1 MKKLILIIALGALNA
16 FAIDCLRSTFDIFA
30 KEYPKSSEPTAA
42 IYKNFFVDSIYLHYA
57 DTSLS
62 TEFDN
67 NKYYYTGTHV
77 DSAKTYTK
85 EHGSDNW
92 KIKVLSPEELTLEA
106 YGVKTTITQEG
117 DFKRVRQEGKG
128 NPPITEY
135 LIYETKDSV
144 YYIVSYFDAS
154 GNKSPDGLN
163 TYVHSVYIRND
174 TLYQT
179 EDGSGNY
186 IVRDTANENKC
197 YEYISYLK
205 NEIRATY
212 EYEMRGDTL
221 TATEKILGGYRS
233 TLTIFFVPSE
243 KYSTAIISGKRRP
256 RFNPAKSKDFDL
268 LGRPAKNKH
277 NFIVKH

>member
-1 MKKLILIIALGALNA
+1 MKKFILIITLGALNA

-30 KEYPKSSEPTAA
+30 KEYPASIEPTTA

-57 DTSLS
+57 DTSHS

-67 NKYYYTGTHV
+67 NKYYYTDTHV

-85 EHGSDNW
+85 EHGSDDW
-92 KIKVLSPEELTLEA
+92 EIKVLSPEELTLEA

-144 YYIVSYFDAS
+144 FYVVSYLDSS

-163 TYVHSVYIRND
+163 TYVHTVYIRND
-174 TLYQT
+174 TLYQS

-186 IVRDTANENKC
+186 IVRDTANESKC
-197 YEYISYLK
+197 YEYDDYPQ
-205 NEIRATY
+205 NEVYATY
-212 EYEMRGDTL
+212 EYEMKGDTL
-221 TATEKILGGYRS
+221 TATEKILGGYQS
-233 TLTIFFVPSE
+233 TFTIFFVPSE

-256 RFNPAKSKDFDL
+256 RLNPAKSRDLDL

-277 NFIVKH
+277 IFIIKR

>member
-1 MKKLILIIALGALNA
+1 MKKLILIITLVALNA

-30 KEYPKSSEPTAA
+30 KEYPNSSEPTTA

-57 DTSLS
+57 DTSHS

-92 KIKVLSPEELTLEA
+92 EIKVLSPEELTLEA

-144 YYIVSYFDAS
+144 FYVVSYLDSS

-163 TYVHSVYIRND
+163 TYVHTVYIRND
-174 TLYQT
+174 TLYTT
-179 EDGSGNY
+179 ESGVKAY
-186 IVRDTANENKC
+186 IVRDTANESKC
-197 YEYISYLK
+197 YEYDDYPQ
-205 NEIRATY
+205 NEVYATY
-212 EYEMRGDTL
+212 EYEMKGDTL
-221 TATEKILGGYRS
+221 TATEKILGGYQS
-233 TLTIFFVPSE
+233 TFTIFFVPSE

-256 RFNPAKSKDFDL
+256 RLNPAKSRDLDL

-277 NFIVKH
+277 NFIIKR

>member
-1 MKKLILIIALGALNA
+1 MKKLILIITLGALNA
-16 FAIDCLRSTFDIFA
+16 FAIDCLRSTFDIFS
-30 KEYPKSSEPTAA
+30 KEYPASSEPTTA

-57 DTSLS
+57 DTSHS

-92 KIKVLSPEELTLEA
+92 EIKVLSPEELTLEA

-117 DFKRVRQEGKG
+117 DFKKVRQEGKG
-128 NPPITEY
+128 NPPIIEY

-144 YYIVSYFDAS
+144 YYIVSYLYAS
-154 GNKSPDGLN
+154 GNKDS
-163 TYVHSVYIRND
+163 YEHRVYIRND
-174 TLYQT
+174 TLYTT
-179 EDGSGNY
+179 EEGLGAY
-186 IVRDTANENKC
+186 IVRDSANESKC
-197 YEYISYLK
+197 YEYDDYPQ

-233 TLTIFFVPSE
+233 TLTLFFVPIE

-277 NFIVKH
+277 IFIIKR

>member
-1 MKKLILIIALGALNA
+1 MKKLILIITLGALNA

-30 KEYPKSSEPTAA
+30 KEYPNSSEPTTA

-57 DTSLS
+57 DTRHS

-85 EHGSDNW
+85 EHGSDDW
-92 KIKVLSPEELTLEA
+92 EIKVLSPEELTLEA

-128 NPPITEY
+128 NPPIIEY

-144 YYIVSYFDAS
+144 FYVVSYLDSS

-163 TYVHSVYIRND
+163 TYVHTVYIRND
-174 TLYQT
+174 TLYQS
-179 EDGSGNY
+179 EDGSGKY
-186 IVRDTANENKC
+186 IVRDSANENKC
-197 YEYISYLK
+197 YEYNSYLK
-205 NEIRATY
+205 NEIHATY

-233 TLTIFFVPSE
+233 TFILFFVPDE

-256 RFNPAKSKDFDL
+256 RFNPAKSRDLDL

>member
-1 MKKLILIIALGALNA
+1 MKKFILIIALGALNA
-16 FAIDCLRSTFDIFA
+16 FAIDCLRSTLDIFI
-30 KEYPKSSEPTAA
+30 KDYPTSTEPT
-42 IYKNFFVDSIYLHYA
+42 ILNYKNFLVDSIYLHYA
-57 DTSLS
+57 DTSHS

-92 KIKVLSPEELTLEA
+92 EIKVLSPEELTLEA

-144 YYIVSYFDAS
+144 FYVVSYLDSS

-163 TYVHSVYIRND
+163 TYVHTVYIRND
-174 TLYQT
+174 TLYQS

-186 IVRDTANENKC
+186 IVRNSANENKC
-197 YEYISYLK
+197 YEYNSYLK

-221 TATEKILGGYRS
+221 TATEKILGGYQS
-233 TLTIFFVPSE
+233 TFTIFFVPSE
-243 KYSTAIISGKRRP
+243 KYSTAIISTKRRP
-256 RFNPAKSKDFDL
+256 KLNPAKSKDFDL

-277 NFIVKH
+277 IFIIKR

>member
-1 MKKLILIIALGALNA
+1 MKKLILIITLGALNA

-30 KEYPKSSEPTAA
+30 KEYPASSEPTTA

-57 DTSLS
+57 DTSHS

-85 EHGSDNW
+85 EHGSNNW
-92 KIKVLSPEELTLEA
+92 EIKVRSPEELTLEA

-117 DFKRVRQEGKG
+117 DFKKVHQEGKG
-128 NPPITEY
+128 NPPIIEY

-144 YYIVSYFDAS
+144 YYIVSYLYAS
-154 GNKSPDGLN
+154 GNKDS
-163 TYVHSVYIRND
+163 YEHRVYIRND
-174 TLYQT
+174 TLYTT
-179 EDGSGNY
+179 EEGLGAF
-186 IVRDTANENKC
+186 IVRDSANESKC
-197 YEYISYLK
+197 YEYDDYPQK
-205 NEIRATY
+205 EIRATY

-233 TLTIFFVPSE
+233 TFTIFFVPSE

-256 RFNPAKSKDFDL
+256 RLNPAKSKDFDL

-277 NFIVKH
+277 IFIIKR

>member
-1 MKKLILIIALGALNA
+1 MKKFILIITLGALNA

-30 KEYPKSSEPTAA
+30 KEYPASSEPTTA

-57 DTSLS
+57 DTSHS

-92 KIKVLSPEELTLEA
+92 EIKVLSPEELTLEA

-117 DFKRVRQEGKG
+117 DFKKVRQEGKG
-128 NPPITEY
+128 NPPIIEY

-144 YYIVSYFDAS
+144 YYIVSYLYAS
-154 GNKSPDGLN
+154 GNKDS
-163 TYVHSVYIRND
+163 YEHRVYIRND
-174 TLYQT
+174 TLYTT
-179 EDGSGNY
+179 EEGLGAF
-186 IVRDTANENKC
+186 IVRDSANENKC
-197 YEYISYLK
+197 YEYDSYPQK
-205 NEIRATY
+205 EIRATY
-212 EYEMRGDTL
+212 EYEMRSDTL
-221 TATEKILGGYRS
+221 TATEKILGGYQS
-233 TLTIFFVPSE
+233 TFTIFFVPSE

-256 RFNPAKSKDFDL
+256 RLNPAKSKDFDL

-277 NFIVKH
+277 IFIIKR

>member
-1 MKKLILIIALGALNA
+1 MKKLILIITLGALNA

-30 KEYPKSSEPTAA
+30 KEYPASREPTTA

-57 DTSLS
+57 DTSHS

-85 EHGSDNW
+85 KHGSDNW
-92 KIKVLSPEELTLEA
+92 EIKVLSPEELTLEA

-117 DFKRVRQEGKG
+117 DFRRVRQEGKV

-144 YYIVSYFDAS
+144 FYVVSYLDSS

-163 TYVHSVYIRND
+163 TYVHTVYIRND
-174 TLYQT
+174 TLYTT
-179 EDGSGNY
+179 ESGVKAY
-186 IVRDTANENKC
+186 IVRDTANESKC
-197 YEYISYLK
+197 YEYDDYPQ
-205 NEIRATY
+205 NGVYATY
-212 EYEMRGDTL
+212 EYEMKGDTL
-221 TATEKILGGYRS
+221 TATEKILGGYQS
-233 TLTIFFVPSE
+233 TFTIFFVPSE

-256 RFNPAKSKDFDL
+256 RLNPAKSRDLDL

-277 NFIVKH
+277 NFIIKR

>member
-1 MKKLILIIALGALNA
+1 MKKLILIITLGALNA
-16 FAIDCLRSTFDIFA
+16 FAIDCLRSTFDIFS
-30 KEYPKSSEPTAA
+30 KEYPTSSEFTTEL
-42 IYKNFFVDSIYLHYA
+42 YKNFFVDSIYLHYA
-57 DTSLS
+57 DTSHS

-92 KIKVLSPEELTLEA
+92 EIKVLSPEELTLEA

-117 DFKRVRQEGKG
+117 DFKKVRQEGKG
-128 NPPITEY
+128 NPPIIEY

-144 YYIVSYFDAS
+144 YYIVSYLYAS
-154 GNKSPDGLN
+154 GNKDS
-163 TYVHSVYIRND
+163 YEHRVYIRND
-174 TLYQT
+174 TLYTT
-179 EDGSGNY
+179 EEGLGAY
-186 IVRDTANENKC
+186 IVRDSANESKC
-197 YEYISYLK
+197 YEYDDYPQ

-212 EYEMRGDTL
+212 EYEMRSDTL
-221 TATEKILGGYRS
+221 TATEKILGGYQS
-233 TLTIFFVPSE
+233 TFTIFFVPSE

-256 RFNPAKSKDFDL
+256 RLNPAKSKDFDL

-277 NFIVKH
+277 IAIFKH

>member
-1 MKKLILIIALGALNA
+1 MKKLILIITLGALNA
-16 FAIDCLRSTFDIFA
+16 FAIDCLRSTFDIFS
-30 KEYPKSSEPTAA
+30 KEYPASSEPTTA

-57 DTSLS
+57 DTSHS

-92 KIKVLSPEELTLEA
+92 EIKVLSPEELTLEA

-117 DFKRVRQEGKG
+117 DFKKVRQEGKG
-128 NPPITEY
+128 NPPIIEY
-135 LIYETKDSV
+135 LIYETKDSI
-144 YYIVSYFDAS
+144 YYIVSYLYAS
-154 GNKSPDGLN
+154 GNKDS
-163 TYVHSVYIRND
+163 YEHRVYIRND
-174 TLYQT
+174 TLYTT
-179 EDGSGNY
+179 EEGLGAY
-186 IVRDTANENKC
+186 IVRDSANESKC
-197 YEYISYLK
+197 YEYDDYPQ

-233 TLTIFFVPSE
+233 TFTLFFVPIE

-277 NFIVKH
+277 IFIIKR

>member
-1 MKKLILIIALGALNA
+1 MKKFILIITLGALNA

-30 KEYPKSSEPTAA
+30 KEYPASSEPTTA

-57 DTSLS
+57 DTSHS

-92 KIKVLSPEELTLEA
+92 EIKVLSPEELTLEA

-117 DFKRVRQEGKG
+117 DFKKVRQEGKG
-128 NPPITEY
+128 NPPIIEY

-144 YYIVSYFDAS
+144 YYIVSYLYAS
-154 GNKSPDGLN
+154 GNKDS
-163 TYVHSVYIRND
+163 YEHRVYIRND
-174 TLYQT
+174 TLYTT
-179 EDGSGNY
+179 EEGLGAF
-186 IVRDTANENKC
+186 IVRDSANESKC
-197 YEYISYLK
+197 YEYDDYPQK
-205 NEIRATY
+205 EIRATY

-233 TLTIFFVPSE
+233 TLTLFFVPIE
-243 KYSTAIISGKRRP
+243 KYSTAIISGNRRP

-277 NFIVKH
+277 IFIIKR

>member
-1 MKKLILIIALGALNA
+1 MKKFILIITLGALNA
-16 FAIDCLRSTFDIFA
+16 FAIDCLRATFDILA
-30 KEYPKSSEPTAA
+30 KEYPASSEPTTA

-57 DTSLS
+57 DTSHS

-92 KIKVLSPEELTLEA
+92 EIKVLSPEELTLEA

-117 DFKRVRQEGKG
+117 DFKKVRQEGKG
-128 NPPITEY
+128 NPPIIEY

-144 YYIVSYFDAS
+144 YYIVSYLYAS
-154 GNKSPDGLN
+154 GNKDS
-163 TYVHSVYIRND
+163 YEHRVYIRND
-174 TLYQT
+174 TLYTT
-179 EDGSGNY
+179 EEGLGAY
-186 IVRDTANENKC
+186 IVRDSANESKC
-197 YEYISYLK
+197 YEYDDYPQ

-221 TATEKILGGYRS
+221 TATEKILGGYQS
-233 TLTIFFVPSE
+233 TFTIFFVPSE

-256 RFNPAKSKDFDL
+256 RLNPAKSKDFDL

>member
-1 MKKLILIIALGALNA
+1 MKKLILIITLGALNA

-30 KEYPKSSEPTAA
+30 KEYPNSSEPTTA

-57 DTSLS
+57 DTSHS

-92 KIKVLSPEELTLEA
+92 EIKVLSPEELTLEA

-128 NPPITEY
+128 NPPIIEY

-144 YYIVSYFDAS
+144 YYTVSYLYES
-154 GNKSPDGLN
+154 GNIDS
-163 TYVHSVYIRND
+163 YEHRIYIRND
-174 TLYQT
+174 TLHTT
-179 EDGSGNY
+179 EDGTGSF
-186 IVRDTANENKC
+186 IVRDSANESKC
-197 YEYISYLK
+197 YEYDDYPQNK
-205 NEIRATY
+205 VYATY
-212 EYEMRGDTL
+212 EYEMRGEPPPKRFSEVTK
-221 TATEKILGGYRS
+221 ARS
-233 TLTIFFVPSE
+233 P
-243 KYSTAIISGKRRP
+243 YSSSPVKNTPQPLYLANAIRK
-256 RFNPAKSKDFDL
+256 
-268 LGRPAKNKH
+268 
-277 NFIVKH
+277 

>member
-1 MKKLILIIALGALNA
+1 MKKLILIITLGALNA
-16 FAIDCLRSTFDIFA
+16 FAIDCLRATFDIFT
-30 KEYPKSSEPTAA
+30 KEYPTSSELTTEV
-42 IYKNFFVDSIYLHYA
+42 YKNFLVDSIYLHYA
-57 DTSLS
+57 DTSHS

-92 KIKVLSPEELTLEA
+92 EIKVLNRDSLNFMA
-106 YGVKTTITQEG
+106 NGVKTTITQEG
-117 DFKRVRQEGKG
+117 DFKRVRREGKG
-128 NPPITEY
+128 NPPIIEY

-144 YYIVSYFDAS
+144 FYVVSYLDSS

-163 TYVHSVYIRND
+163 TYEHRVYIRND
-174 TLYQT
+174 TLYTT
-179 EDGSGNY
+179 EDGVGAF
-186 IVRDTANENKC
+186 IVRDSTNENKC
-197 YEYISYLK
+197 HEYNYD
-205 NEIRATY
+205 RDYATY
-212 EYEMRGDTL
+212 EYEMRSDTL

-233 TLTIFFVPSE
+233 TLTLFFVPSE

-256 RFNPAKSKDFDL
+256 RLNPAKSKDFDL

-277 NFIVKH
+277 IFIIKR

>member
-1 MKKLILIIALGALNA
+1 MKKLILIITLGALNA

-30 KEYPKSSEPTAA
+30 KEYPASKEPTTA

-57 DTSLS
+57 DTSHS

-85 EHGSDNW
+85 KHGSDNW
-92 KIKVLSPEELTLEA
+92 EIKVLSPEELTLEA

-144 YYIVSYFDAS
+144 FYVVSYLDSS

-163 TYVHSVYIRND
+163 TYVHTVYIRND
-174 TLYQT
+174 TLYTT
-179 EDGSGNY
+179 ESGVKAY
-186 IVRDTANENKC
+186 IVRDTANESKC
-197 YEYISYLK
+197 YEYDDYPQ
-205 NEIRATY
+205 NEVYATY
-212 EYEMRGDTL
+212 EYEMKGDTL
-221 TATEKILGGYRS
+221 TATEKILGGYQS
-233 TLTIFFVPSE
+233 TFTIFFVPSE
-243 KYSTAIISGKRRP
+243 KYSTTIISGKRRP
-256 RFNPAKSKDFDL
+256 RLNPAKSRDLDL

-277 NFIVKH
+277 NFIIKR

>member
-1 MKKLILIIALGALNA
+1 MKKLILIITLGALNA

-30 KEYPKSSEPTAA
+30 KEYPNSSEPTTA

-57 DTSLS
+57 DTSHS

-85 EHGSDNW
+85 KHGSDNW
-92 KIKVLSPEELTLEA
+92 EIKVLSPEELTLKA

-117 DFKRVRQEGKG
+117 DFKKVRQEGKG
-128 NPPITEY
+128 NPPAIEY

-144 YYIVSYFDAS
+144 YYTVSYLYAS
-154 GNKSPDGLN
+154 GNKD
-163 TYVHSVYIRND
+163 TYEHRVYIQND
-174 TLYQT
+174 TLYTT
-179 EDGSGNY
+179 ESGVNAY
-186 IVRDTANENKC
+186 IVRDSTNESKC
-197 YEYISYLK
+197 YEYSSST
-205 NEIRATY
+205 ESDFQVSY

-221 TATEKILGGYRS
+221 TATEKKHGDYQR
-233 TLTIFFVPSE
+233 TITVFLVPSE
-243 KYSTAIISGKRRP
+243 KYSSTVSSPITSATRRLKL
-256 RFNPAKSKDFDL
+256 NPAKAKDFDL

-277 NFIVKH
+277 IAIFKY

>member
-1 MKKLILIIALGALNA
+1 MKKLILIISLGALNA

-30 KEYPKSSEPTAA
+30 KEYPKSSEPITA

-85 EHGSDNW
+85 KHGSDEW
-92 KIKVLSPEELTLEA
+92 EIKVLSRDSLNNRANE
-106 YGVKTTITQEG
+106 VKTTVTQEG
-117 DFKRVRQEGKG
+117 DFKKVRQEGKG

-144 YYIVSYFDAS
+144 FYVVSYLDSS

-163 TYVHSVYIRND
+163 TYEHRVYIRND
-174 TLYQT
+174 TLYTT
-179 EDGSGNY
+179 ESGIKAY
-186 IVRDTANENKC
+186 IVRDSANENKC
-197 YEYISYLK
+197 YEYNSYLK

-221 TATEKILGGYRS
+221 TATEKIHGGYRN
-233 TLTIFFVPSE
+233 TLTFFFVPSE
-243 KYSTAIISGKRRP
+243 KYSTAIISTKRRP
-256 RFNPAKSKDFDL
+256 KLNPAKSKDFDL

-277 NFIVKH
+277 IAIFKH